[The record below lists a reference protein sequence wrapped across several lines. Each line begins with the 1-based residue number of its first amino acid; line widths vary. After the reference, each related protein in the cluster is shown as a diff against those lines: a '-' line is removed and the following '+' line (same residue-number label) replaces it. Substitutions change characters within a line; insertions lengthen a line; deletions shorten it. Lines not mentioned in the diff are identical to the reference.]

1 MEMKLTLLTHSY
13 LSYFGVFCVNLMF
26 FEVDALNRLN
36 VKCVNLVRQ
45 LVKEFAKKW

>member
-1 MEMKLTLLTHSY
+1 MKLTSLIHSY

-26 FEVDALNRLN
+26 CKVDALNQLN
-36 VKCVNLVRQ
+36 IKCVNLVRQ